1 MNLKQIIITFI
12 TLITLIGIGW
22 YCYRKFKPSIPN
34 STNEPINTIEENDDS
49 IQKTE
54 TTSTEKSTKVETTK
68 IEEKEQTKKMIS
80 QLKFNEIKTYIFS
93 QYNDDTLPAD
103 LSPIE
108 KTKIEELKSSFQT
121 VFQEK
126 QTKIEKQ
133 QKVIDDHNKN
143 LSEIATKLK
152 KPNISRTEIR
162 TLEID
167 RETINKKLGRVVK
180 YKQDLESNFNKSCIE
195 DDGLSLIVEL
205 NKLYEIN

>member
-22 YCYRKFKPSIPN
+22 YCYNKFKPTTPN
-34 STNEPINTIEENDDS
+34 SKNEPINTIEENDDS

-54 TTSTEKSTKVETTK
+54 STSTEKSTKVEAPK

-103 LSPIE
+103 LSTIE

-121 VFQEK
+121 AFQENK
-126 QTKIEKQ
+126 IKIEKQ

-152 KPNISRTEIR
+152 KPNISRTEIKD
-162 TLEID
+162 LESD
-167 RETINKKLGRVVK
+167 RKAINKMLTRAEN
-180 YKQDLESNFNKSCIE
+180 YKQNLESNFNKSCIE

-205 NKLYEIN
+205 NKLYKIN

>member
-1 MNLKQIIITFI
+1 MNSKQIIITSI
-12 TLITLIGIGW
+12 ILITLIGASW
-22 YCYRKFKPSIPN
+22 YCFKKFKPTTSNPQ
-34 STNEPINTIEENDDS
+34 NEPINTIEENDDL

-54 TTSTEKSTKVETTK
+54 STSTEKSKKTESPK

-121 VFQEK
+121 AFQENQIK
-126 QTKIEKQ
+126 VEKRQKI
-133 QKVIDDHNKN
+133 IDDHNKN
-143 LSEIATKLK
+143 LSEIATKLQ
-152 KPNISRTEIR
+152 KPNISQTEIKS
-162 TLEID
+162 LEIQ
-167 RETINKKLGRVVK
+167 RKKFNDMLARAVK

>member
-1 MNLKQIIITFI
+1 MNSKQIIITTIIFI
-12 TLITLIGIGW
+12 TLIGGGW
-22 YCYRKFKPSIPN
+22 YCFKKFKPKTSN
-34 STNEPINTIEENDDS
+34 SQNEPINTIEENDDS

-54 TTSTEKSTKVETTK
+54 SISTKKSKKVEVPK

-121 VFQEK
+121 AFQENK
-126 QTKIEKQ
+126 IKIEKQ

-167 RETINKKLGRVVK
+167 REAINKKLGRVVK